1 MFVLDTHAGFKIRCF
16 LKMCSNFT
24 HRQNEDGFKGS
35 CSENF
40 VIFAEKLQPWRR
52 WRKFTFMIEIKV
64 SLVSRILISVEKSH
78 NLE

>member
-40 VIFAEKLQPWRR
+40 VIFAEKYLRQE
-52 WRKFTFMIEIKV
+52 FTVKEFTV
-64 SLVSRILISVEKSH
+64 
-78 NLE
+78 

>member
-24 HRQNEDGFKGS
+24 HRQNENGFKSS

-40 VIFAEKLQPWRR
+40 VIFAEKYL
-52 WRKFTFMIEIKV
+52 
-64 SLVSRILISVEKSH
+64 
-78 NLE
+78 